1 MQELLIET
9 IRTDGGVQ
17 SRERINNEYVAEL
30 AELIKAGK
38 KLPPIEVYSEGG
50 EVWAADGFHRILA
63 HQQAGKRTIRC
74 NVHRGGQQDA
84 AWASCAANQEH
95 GLRRQKGDIEKAV
108 KMAVA
113 LKPSLSQEAIAQHV
127 GCSRE
132 YVNRLCT
139 VHNLK
144 RPATVTGTDGKEY
157 PARKIRPPWEV
168 QPQGDTPRIPPP
180 PPSGNPPP
188 PCGNPPPPPPVPA
201 KAHEAA
207 ARLDE
212 VGKPIPDHLLP
223 LFDRASEVQAL
234 LGQLSSIKGVLKR
247 AEASGDVLYGEVN
260 FNSALAAIETLHM
273 EIKSTKPYAVCPWC
287 HGNLS
292 DQCRGC
298 GHRGV
303 LGQFRWSNTVQRS
316 LKGES

>member
-38 KLPPIEVYSEGG
+38 KLPPIEVYSDSG

>member
-1 MQELLIET
+1 
-9 IRTDGGVQ
+9 
-17 SRERINNEYVAEL
+17 VAEL

-38 KLPPIEVYSEGG
+38 KLPPIEVYSDSG

-95 GLRRQKGDIEKAV
+95 GLRRTKGDMIHAI
-108 KMAVA
+108 KMAVE
-113 LKPSLSQEAIAQHV
+113 LKPTLSQTAIAQHV
-127 GCSRE
+127 GCGQSW
-132 YVNRLCT
+132 VAQVISSN
-139 VHNLK
+139 NLA
-144 RPATVTGTDGKEY
+144 RPDKVTGKDGKEY

-188 PCGNPPPPPPVPA
+188 PSGNRPPPPPVPA
-201 KAHEAA
+201 KTHEAA